1 MITDFTPGIDRFRFP
16 PRSRD
21 PSRDVLPPVESGG
34 TEQLEVTF
42 VVDGSPTATIVL
54 EGIGPGE
61 RIYLATGPCSDPPP
75 PPQICPRD
83 GDVLIGAEDLFC
95 PSAGGLRIGTGIYAT
110 RPTKLV
116 AKQPTSG

>member
-1 MITDFTPGIDRFRFP
+1 M
-16 PRSRD
+16 
-21 PSRDVLPPVESGG
+21 LPPVESGG

-54 EGIGPGE
+54 EGIGPSE
-61 RIYLATGPCSDPPP
+61 RIYLATGPCGESPPP
-75 PPQICPRD
+75 PDICPRD
-83 GDVLIGAEDLFC
+83 GDVLISAEDLFC
-95 PSAGGLRIGTGIYAT
+95 RSAGGLRIGTGIYAT